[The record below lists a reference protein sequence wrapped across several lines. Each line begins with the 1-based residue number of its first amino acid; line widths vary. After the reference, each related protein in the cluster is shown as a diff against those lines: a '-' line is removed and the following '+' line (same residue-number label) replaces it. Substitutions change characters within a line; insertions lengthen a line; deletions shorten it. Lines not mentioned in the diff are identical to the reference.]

1 MSPLPPSR
9 GTSWSRSF
17 DGYIR
22 LTFDTFSNL
31 DFRQKRAWEDT
42 ELRDELVQEDVPAF
56 RAGYCE
62 WATEDAPDPVSIGW
76 AWFRLA
82 NGRTF
87 LAPGGISSN
96 VMFVA
101 PASHDLGTH
110 RTQELL
116 HAWLTGENWEL
127 DTALSIP
134 ALHRPMPHR
143 FLS

>member
-1 MSPLPPSR
+1 MSPLSPSR
-9 GTSWSRSF
+9 GMPWPKSF

-22 LTFDTFSNL
+22 ITFDTFSSL
-31 DFRQKRAWEDT
+31 DFRQKRAWEDE
-42 ELRDELVQEDVPAF
+42 ELRDELVEEDVPAF

-62 WATEDAPDPVSIGW
+62 WATEDSPDPVSIGW

-96 VMFVA
+96 VMLIA
-101 PASHDLGTH
+101 HANHDLGTC

-116 HAWLTGENWEL
+116 HAWLTGENWDL
-127 DTALSIP
+127 DTILSAP
-134 ALHRPMPHR
+134 MLHPFVPHR
-143 FLS
+143 LSN